1 MATLLLHLAAPMQS
15 WGLKSAFELRNTMP
29 EPTKSGVLGLLCAA
43 LGRDRAEPIEDLVAL
58 KMGVRVDKP
67 GTLQYDFQTALNVA
81 KANGSKPD
89 TQLSQRA
96 YLSDAEFFVGLEGD
110 IELLTLL
117 HQALL
122 NPKWPIFLGRKSY
135 LPSTPLVYA
144 DKDKAIVEFELIEA
158 LKNIPYESS
167 PKEQD
172 NLIKYVLESD
182 YSEFVEERFDVPV
195 SFELDKRE
203 FRSRFIHTQWF
214 EVNQGRGSDVSE

>member
-43 LGRDRAEPIEDLVAL
+43 LGRDRSEPIEDLVRL

-96 YLSDAEFFVGLEGD
+96 YLSDAEFYVGLEGD
-110 IELLTLL
+110 VELLTSL

-135 LPSTPLVYA
+135 LPSVPLVYA
-144 DKDKAIVEFELIEA
+144 DKEKAIVELELIET
-158 LKNIPYESS
+158 LKKIPYESGD
-167 PKEQD
+167 KEQ
-172 NLIKYVLESD
+172 LVKYVLESD

-203 FRSRFIHTQWF
+203 FRSRFIHTQWL
-214 EVNQGRGSDVSE
+214 EANQGGGSNVSD

>member
-43 LGRDRAEPIEDLVAL
+43 LGRDRSEPIEDLVAL

-89 TQLSQRA
+89 TQLSHRA
-96 YLSDAEFFVGLEGD
+96 YLSDAEFYVGLEGD
-110 IELLTLL
+110 VELLTSL

-135 LPSTPLVYA
+135 LPSVPLVYA
-144 DKDKAIVEFELIEA
+144 DKEKAIVELELIEA
-158 LKNIPYESS
+158 LKNIPYESGD
-167 PKEQD
+167 KEQ
-172 NLIKYVLESD
+172 LVKYVFESD

-203 FRSRFIHTQWF
+203 FRSRFTHTQWL
-214 EVNQGRGSDVSE
+214 EANQGGSSNVSD